1 MSIRRPDSVKPA
13 AGSLTLDERVAPAA
27 ELARITGTVALRH
40 YRTNLTVETKSDGSP
55 VTVADRAA
63 EAAARAW
70 VQSRFPQD
78 GILGEEL
85 GEERAGAAR
94 RWIIDPIDGTKA
106 FVRGTPLWGSLVA
119 LCEGER
125 VLAGAAYFPA
135 VDELVAAAP
144 GAGWWWTGSRCR
156 VWSVRALADAT
167 VLTTDER
174 FPENPERAPGFRA
187 LARAAS
193 VSRTW
198 GDCFGYLLVATGRA
212 EVMCDGTMS
221 VWDAAAL
228 QPIIEEAGGVF
239 TDWSG
244 VPTAFGGSA
253 VATNRALADEVRAV
267 LGQANSST
275 AG

>member
-1 MSIRRPDSVKPA
+1 MSIRRPDQTRPTGA
-13 AGSLTLDERVAPAA
+13 ALTLDERIAPAA
-27 ELARITGTVALRH
+27 ELARLTGTVALRH
-40 YRTNLTVETKSDGSP
+40 YRSNLTVETKADGSP
-55 VTVADRAA
+55 VTIADRAA
-63 EAAARAW
+63 ETAARAW
-70 VQSRFPQD
+70 VQSRFPDD

-85 GEERAGAAR
+85 GEERPGAAR
-94 RWIIDPIDGTKA
+94 RWIIDPIDGTKS

-144 GAGWWWTGSRCR
+144 GAGCWWNGRRCH
-156 VWSVRALADAT
+156 VSSVRSVSEAT

-174 FPENPERAPGFRA
+174 FREGPEREAGWRS
-187 LARAAS
+187 LARSAS
-193 VSRTW
+193 ISRTW
-198 GDCFGYLLVATGRA
+198 GDCFGYFLVATGRA
-212 EVMCDGTMS
+212 EVMCDPMMS

-244 VPTAFGGSA
+244 RQTAFGGSA
-253 VATNRALADEVRAV
+253 IATNRALAAEARA
-267 LGQANSST
+267 LLASPT
-275 AG
+275 ATRD